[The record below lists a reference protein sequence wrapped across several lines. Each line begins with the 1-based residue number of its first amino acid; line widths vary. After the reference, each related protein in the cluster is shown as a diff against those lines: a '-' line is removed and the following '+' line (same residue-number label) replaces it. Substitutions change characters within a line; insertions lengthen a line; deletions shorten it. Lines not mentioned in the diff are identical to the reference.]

1 MESFFIEMRRR
12 VKIRIPAAMMP
23 RVIGRVVLER
33 KVNSKKSRANGM
45 RKAAAIMTMMLMRR
59 AERSLLSGLE
69 IQ

>member
-12 VKIRIPAAMMP
+12 VKMRMPVAMMA
-23 RVIGRVVLER
+23 RVMRSVVVDK

-45 RKAAAIMTMMLMRR
+45 RKAAAIMTMMLMSR

>member
-23 RVIGRVVLER
+23 KVIRSVVVD
-33 KVNSKKSRANGM
+33 KNVNSKKSRANGI
-45 RKAAAIMTMMLMRR
+45 RKAAAIMTMILMRR
-59 AERSLLSGLE
+59 AERSLLRGLE

>member
-12 VKIRIPAAMMP
+12 VKMRMPAAMMP
-23 RVIGRVVLER
+23 RVMRSVLVDK
-33 KVNSKKSRANGM
+33 KVNSKKSRAKGM
-45 RKAAAIMTMMLMRR
+45 RKAAAMMTIMLIRR

>member
-1 MESFFIEMRRR
+1 MRM
-12 VKIRIPAAMMP
+12 PAAMMP
-23 RVIGRVVLER
+23 RVMRRVVVDR
-33 KVNSKKSRANGM
+33 KVNSKKSRAKGM

>member
-1 MESFFIEMRRR
+1 MRMP
-12 VKIRIPAAMMP
+12 VAMMA
-23 RVIGRVVLER
+23 RVMRSVVVDK

-59 AERSLLSGLE
+59 AERSLFNGLE